1 MFSAI
6 PQKNRAAAT
15 TYFDEH
21 LSHNDYYTQGEVLAH
36 DQGGHWIGIGAERLG
51 LQSGEAV
58 TREVFLRLCDNRH
71 PTTDEQLTP
80 QQFRDRRLYFDFVC
94 SPPKSV
100 SILAV
105 TMNDHRIIEAHREA
119 STMALRELEQFAA
132 TRIRK
137 AGIEDQDRTTGNLV
151 GAAFLHTSSRALDPQ
166 LHTHFVLFNCT
177 WDNAERR
184 WKALQTGDMFG
195 ALNYGTAVYRN
206 ELAKRLHQ
214 LGYGTRKAANG
225 FEIEGVAPELI
236 DRFSKRSQ
244 QRDLAVKRQEAKLG
258 RKLTKQE
265 IAHVVHQSRPK
276 KLKGASD
283 DQVRRQQL
291 GEIGFFEKR
300 ALRKVVQ
307 AANGQSGDF
316 AHSVTMRAAVD
327 YGIAHVFERVS
338 VAPQHKILEAT
349 LVNGCGQLDLPLLKN
364 ALAERSELVR
374 VGAEFSTRDILTK
387 ELSLIRTVNAT
398 IDTIAP
404 ITNYYE
410 PSSHLGADQRKA
422 LTHVLTSA
430 DQFTGFRGL
439 AGTGKSTVLVELN
452 RILDNE
458 GFEALFCAP
467 TAAAADTLRKD
478 KLEAVTLPR
487 LLTDWAMQR
496 TLSARSVIVLD
507 EAGSVSLDDMV
518 KLFNLAV
525 GNCARVV
532 LSGDTGQ
539 HSSVARGEALR
550 ILEEYSSYRF
560 SELTTI
566 RRQKHAA
573 FRQVVEMA
581 AAKQT
586 DKAFAKLVELGAVTE
601 AATDDGQ
608 LYQRA
613 AEAYL
618 SATKQ
623 GRSALLVSPTWA
635 EIEAVTEKVREV
647 LKVEGVVSQDEQTV
661 CVFDSLSWTQAQ
673 RKLTNQYEPGQRLR
687 FVRKTRNFDR
697 GETVEIRAVLENG
710 LRVRRTDG
718 MEVDFIPASATASFD
733 VGVSRE
739 LKVAAGDWL
748 LLQANH
754 GKEFINGERVQVREI
769 RGGRIT
775 LTDSRVLPGIFNTF
789 THGYAITSHSSQS
802 KTVDDVLL
810 VASSRSFGAVNREQ
824 FYVSI
829 SRGRRH
835 VQVFTDD
842 VELLARRV
850 TNSRERKAAVELQG
864 LRDDLAKLGF
874 LRQPQQE
881 QNISAPVST
890 VHQDF
895 RTARPMRQSPRV
907 FRATRLSPVQRLA
920 QVAEDVQRWLRERI
934 VVEQREVVAEKLP
947 QTESIKQAESIK
959 QTQAE
964 SVKRTSGLKRSR
976 TVKEAL
982 QQEQSARP
990 KLRRGI
996 TPPGSIGHSRGIG
1009 V

>member
-6 PQKNRAAAT
+6 PQKNRVAAT
-15 TYFDEH
+15 TYFDQH

-36 DQGGHWIGIGAERLG
+36 DQGGRWIGIGTERLR
-51 LQSGEAV
+51 LQPGEAV
-58 TREVFLRLCDNRH
+58 TREVFLRLCDNLH
-71 PTTDEQLTP
+71 PMTGERLTP

-100 SILAV
+100 SILAI
-105 TMNDHRIIEAHREA
+105 TMNDHRIIEAHQEA
-119 STMALRELEQFAA
+119 STMALRELEEFAA

-151 GAAFLHTSSRALDPQ
+151 GAAFLHTTSRALDPQ

-177 WDNAERR
+177 WDKIERR

-206 ELAKRLHQ
+206 ELAKRLHR
-214 LGYGTRKAANG
+214 LGYRTRKAANG
-225 FEIEGVAPELI
+225 FEIDGVAPELI

-244 QRDLAVKRQEAKLG
+244 QRDLAVKRREAKLG

-283 DQVRRQQL
+283 EQVRRQQL

-300 ALRKVVQ
+300 LLGKVVK
-307 AANGQSGDF
+307 AANGQSTDF
-316 AHSVTMRAAVD
+316 THLVTMRAAVD
-327 YGIAHVFERVS
+327 HGIAHVFERAS
-338 VAPQHKILEAT
+338 VAPQHKIREAA

-364 ALAERSELVR
+364 ALAERSELVH
-374 VGAEFSTRDILTK
+374 VGSEFSTRDILTK

-398 IDTIAP
+398 IDTVAP
-404 ITNYYE
+404 MTKCYE
-410 PSSHLGADQRKA
+410 PAPHLGPDQRKA
-422 LTHVLTSA
+422 LEHVLTSP
-430 DQFTGFRGL
+430 DRFTGFRGL

-458 GFEALFCAP
+458 GFEAVFCAP
-467 TAAAADTLRKD
+467 TSAAADTLRKD
-478 KLEAVTLPR
+478 KLEAVTLAK
-487 LLTDWAMQR
+487 LLTDWAMQQ

-507 EAGSVSLDDMV
+507 EAGAVNLDDMM

-525 GNCARVV
+525 SNCARVV

-539 HSSVARGEALR
+539 HASVARGDALR
-550 ILEEYSSYRF
+550 ILEQYSAYRF
-560 SELTTI
+560 SELTTV
-566 RRQKHAA
+566 RRQKSAV
-573 FRQVVEMA
+573 FRQVVELA

-586 DKAFAKLVELGAVTE
+586 DKAFARLVELGAVTE

-608 LYQRA
+608 LYHQA

-647 LKVEGVVSQDEQTV
+647 LKVEGVVMQDEQTV

-673 RKLTNQYEPGQRLR
+673 KKNTNQYEPGQRLR
-687 FVRKTRNFDR
+687 FVRKTRDFDR
-697 GETVEIRAVLENG
+697 GETVELRGVLEKG
-710 LRVRRTDG
+710 LRVRRPDG
-718 MEVDFIPASATASFD
+718 AEVDFIPTSAASSFD

-748 LLQANH
+748 LLQANL
-754 GKEFINGERVQVREI
+754 GKELINGERVQVREI
-769 RGGRIT
+769 SVGRIT
-775 LTDSRVLPGIFNTF
+775 LTDGRVLPGTFNTF
-789 THGYAITSHSSQS
+789 THGYAVTSHSSQS

-829 SRGRRH
+829 SRGRKRVH
-835 VQVFTDD
+835 VFTDD
-842 VELLARRV
+842 AELLARRV
-850 TNSRERKAAVELQG
+850 TDSHERKAAVELQG

-874 LRQPQQE
+874 LRQRQQE
-881 QNISAPVST
+881 QNTSAPLST

-895 RTARPMRQSPRV
+895 RTIRAMRQSPRV
-907 FRATRLSPVQRLA
+907 FRVTRLSPVQRLA
-920 QVAEDVQRWLRERI
+920 QVAEDVQRWLRERSVI
-934 VVEQREVVAEKLP
+934 EQKETVTTKFE
-947 QTESIKQAESIK
+947 QTESIKQVESIK
-959 QTQAE
+959 QAE

-976 TVKEAL
+976 AVKEAL
-982 QQEQSARP
+982 QQEQSVRP

-996 TPPGSIGHSRGIG
+996 TPPGSIGQSRGIG

>member
-6 PQKNRAAAT
+6 PQKNRVAAT

-21 LSHNDYYTQGEVLAH
+21 LSHNDYYTQGEVVAH

-51 LQSGEAV
+51 LQPGEAV
-58 TREVFLRLCDNRH
+58 TREVFLRLCDNLH
-71 PTTDEQLTP
+71 PITGERLTP
-80 QQFRDRRLYFDFVC
+80 QQSRDRRLYFDFVC

-105 TMNDHRIIEAHREA
+105 TMNDHRIIDAHQEA

-137 AGIEDQDRTTGNLV
+137 AGIEDRDRTTGNLV
-151 GAAFLHTSSRALDPQ
+151 GAAFLHTTSRALDPQ

-177 WDNAERR
+177 WDNTEKR
-184 WKALQTGDMFG
+184 WKALQTADTFG

-206 ELAKRLHQ
+206 ELAKRLHR

-225 FEIEGVAPELI
+225 FEIEGVSAELI

-300 ALRKVVQ
+300 ALRKVVE

-316 AHSVTMRAAVD
+316 TPSVTTREAVD
-327 YGIAHVFERVS
+327 HGIAHVFERAS
-338 VAPQHKILEAT
+338 VAPQHKILEAA
-349 LVNGCGQLDLPLLKN
+349 LVNGCGQLNLPLLKN
-364 ALAERSELVR
+364 ALRERSELVR
-374 VGAEFSTRDILTK
+374 VGSEFSTRDILTK

-398 IDTIAP
+398 IDTVTP
-404 ITNYYE
+404 MTSGYE
-410 PSSHLGADQRKA
+410 PSSHLGSDQRKA
-422 LTHVLTSA
+422 LAHVLTST
-430 DQFTGFRGL
+430 DRFTGFRGL

-452 RILDNE
+452 RMLDNE

-478 KLEAVTLPR
+478 KLEAVTLAR
-487 LLTDWAMQR
+487 LLTDRAMQR
-496 TLSARSVIVLD
+496 TLCARSVIVLD
-507 EAGSVSLDDMV
+507 EAGAVGLDDMV
-518 KLFNLAV
+518 KVFDLAV
-525 GNCARVV
+525 TNGARVV

-539 HSSVARGEALR
+539 HASVARGDALR
-550 ILEEYSSYRF
+550 ILEQYSSYRF
-560 SELTTI
+560 SELATI
-566 RRQKHAA
+566 RRQKPAA
-573 FRQVVEMA
+573 FRQVVELA

-635 EIEAVTEKVREV
+635 EIEVVTEKVREV
-647 LKVEGVVSQDEQTV
+647 LKVEGVVTQVEQTV

-673 RKLTNQYEPGQRLR
+673 KKNTSQYEPGQRLR
-687 FVRKTRNFDR
+687 FVRKTRDFDR

-710 LRVRRTDG
+710 LRVRRPDG
-718 MEVDFIPASATASFD
+718 TEVDFIPAGVAASFD

-754 GKEFINGERVQVREI
+754 GKEFINGECVQVREI
-769 RGGRIT
+769 SGDRIT
-775 LTDSRVLPGIFNTF
+775 LRDGRVLPGTFNTF
-789 THGYAITSHSSQS
+789 AHGYAVTSHSSQS
-802 KTVDDVLL
+802 KTVDEVLL

-824 FYVSI
+824 FYVCI
-829 SRGRRH
+829 SRGRKRVH
-835 VQVFTDD
+835 VFTDD
-842 VELLARRV
+842 AELLSRRV
-850 TNSRERKAAVELQG
+850 TDSHERKAAVELQG
-864 LRDDLAKLGF
+864 LRDDLAKLGY

-881 QNISAPVST
+881 QDTVKPATAVS
-890 VHQDF
+890 QDF
-895 RTARPMRQSPRV
+895 HTVRPMRQTPRV
-907 FRATRLSPVQRLA
+907 LRAARLSPVQRLA
-920 QVAEDVQRWLRERI
+920 QVVEDVQRWIRERSVI
-934 VVEQREVVAEKLP
+934 EQQETVTTKFE
-947 QTESIKQAESIK
+947 QTEVIKQAESVK
-959 QTQAE
+959 QAD
-964 SVKRTSGLKRSR
+964 SVKRTGGLKRSR

-996 TPPGSIGHSRGIG
+996 TPSGDTGHSRGIG